1 MPLLTIEL
9 LITAALWGWW
19 AWKDPKRAF
28 LGLPILLP
36 TYLVRTSL
44 GPIPT
49 TALELI
55 ILATC
60 AAWMIKRGQDGLR
73 DACSVLRTWRIP
85 AYLWLTAGFV
95 AVLVSPVTLQA
106 LGLFRAYFIEPLLV
120 FVIGADLV
128 RTREDRRRLAQSF
141 ATVTI
146 LLAVWAVIQ
155 YATGW
160 GIPKPWDAWPGR
172 RATGPFPFPN
182 ALALFVTPI
191 AALALADVVARYNDR
206 SAGAHGAPL
215 LKSIIG
221 WLTVIAGFVA
231 VILAQSDGG
240 LVALLAATFV
250 ALLLHRQTRKA
261 ALTVALAAILAVAVI
276 QPLRSAVEEKLLFK
290 EWSGKVRTVIWKE
303 SWTMLTDTGTP
314 AGLARPILG
323 AGLAAYPTAILPYH
337 KATWMEVFQYPH
349 NILLNIWSETGLLGL
364 IAFSCIL
371 ITWVRRGS
379 GPRTTDL
386 ILPILTAL
394 LVHGLVDV
402 PYFKNDLAVAFWL
415 FVLITTSLKDAP
427 NRIDAKDKSPYH
439 PPA

>member
-160 GIPKPWDAWPGR
+160 GIPKPWDAWPGQCHGPVPVSE
-172 RATGPFPFPN
+172 RAR
-182 ALALFVTPI
+182 AFVTPI
-191 AALALADVVARYNDR
+191 AALALADVVAR
-206 SAGAHGAPL
+206 
-215 LKSIIG
+215 
-221 WLTVIAGFVA
+221 
-231 VILAQSDGG
+231 
-240 LVALLAATFV
+240 
-250 ALLLHRQTRKA
+250 
-261 ALTVALAAILAVAVI
+261 
-276 QPLRSAVEEKLLFK
+276 
-290 EWSGKVRTVIWKE
+290 
-303 SWTMLTDTGTP
+303 
-314 AGLARPILG
+314 
-323 AGLAAYPTAILPYH
+323 
-337 KATWMEVFQYPH
+337 
-349 NILLNIWSETGLLGL
+349 
-364 IAFSCIL
+364 
-371 ITWVRRGS
+371 
-379 GPRTTDL
+379 
-386 ILPILTAL
+386 
-394 LVHGLVDV
+394 
-402 PYFKNDLAVAFWL
+402 
-415 FVLITTSLKDAP
+415 
-427 NRIDAKDKSPYH
+427 
-439 PPA
+439 